1 MTGLHKTVSIKSRAV
16 ILLRLCEPGAVL
28 AVARDM
34 ETAVIVRENSEHE
47 AMRTAVV
54 DRDIAQAL
62 ALKGGYL
69 MF

>member
-1 MTGLHKTVSIKSRAV
+1 
-16 ILLRLCEPGAVL
+16 
-28 AVARDM
+28 M
-34 ETAVIVRENSEHE
+34 ETAVIVRENYEHA

-69 MF
+69 ILTRPRGLHATRFPQRGARRFRN